1 MGYPRRRGVAFRLDD
16 VLLAGIAAAMA
27 IILIGRG
34 HGAEDARI
42 VIEAK
47 TVVAGGFRL
56 SGPENLGEVL
66 LYVRD
71 DGPANLSFHSTRGWF
86 LLLGPTPK
94 GAQALTVCREDRP
107 LTRADLSI
115 DESGAPSLTVAEL
128 KSAIDLDVSAVSG
141 TPDMAL
147 RNEEMSSIRADGPSP
162 PEIPFPTITLIKPW
176 TDSIRLSFGGSDALT
191 GFFLL
196 GEDDG
201 VKSQLEFGSDAL
213 PELSFFHG
221 QNPSPVVQAGLDPM
235 DRPFIRLN
243 DQQAGTTRT
252 LP

>member
-16 VLLAGIAAAMA
+16 VLLAGIAAAIA
-27 IILIGRG
+27 VILIGRG

-56 SGPENLGEVL
+56 SGPENLGEAL

-94 GAQALTVCREDRP
+94 GAQALTVFREDRL

-128 KSAIDLDVSAVSG
+128 RSSIDLKSSG
-141 TPDMAL
+141 VGSGPSL
-147 RNEEMSSIRADGPSP
+147 SLFNEEMCSISVAGPSP
-162 PEIPFPTITLIKPW
+162 RIPFPTITLLKPR

-191 GFFLL
+191 GFFLP

-201 VKSQLEFGSDAL
+201 VKSQLEFGSDGP
-213 PELSFFHG
+213 PELCMFHR
-221 QNPSPVVQAGLDPM
+221 QNLPPVVQVGLDPM

-243 DQQAGTTRT
+243 DPQAGTTRN